1 MTTENVEVDTSFD
14 TGFDDEINEAPV
26 TQSEPTPAPV
36 EPAPAEPTAPAEPAP
51 TEPAAPAEP
60 APAEPTAPTEPAAPA
75 EPTPPV
81 APEKPLRAEIDPDVL
96 AKAIAAAQAQR
107 EPAPAPAPTTAPP
120 REAAK
125 AEDFLQPEDLTAI
138 DQFKKEWPSEY
149 AAISRMYQAQLQAA
163 MANIR
168 YDLERK
174 YESALAPV
182 VQTMHKSEERAHY
195 DAITRAHPTWQQ
207 DVPAV
212 LEWVGKQPAVTR
224 GAYARVLQSGN
235 AAEVVE
241 VLNLYKAAVT
251 QSAAPATPA
260 SKATT
265 PKAAPVSP
273 AAAAALSGVPQA
285 KRPAL
290 PAAADAGDFD
300 AAFEDAIRNE
310 A

>member
-1 MTTENVEVDTSFD
+1 MSNDNVEVDASFD
-14 TGFDDEINEAPV
+14 TGFDDEINEAPA

-36 EPAPAEPTAPAEPAP
+36 EPAPAEP
-51 TEPAAPAEP
+51 AAPAE
-60 APAEPTAPTEPAAPA
+60 
-75 EPTPPV
+75 
-81 APEKPLRAEIDPDVL
+81 PEKPLRAEIDPDVL

-107 EPAPAPAPTTAPP
+107 EPALAAPTTPP
-120 REAAK
+120 AREPAK

-163 MANIR
+163 MSNLRHDI
-168 YDLERK
+168 ESK

-290 PAAADAGDFD
+290 PSAADAGDFD